1 MNKRSKHLP
10 VCSSEQLA
18 EKEFIILDMRYRGKP
33 GSCIVFRFRGRV
45 FAYLNQCVHMPRR
58 LDCERDTIFDAQ
70 RELLRCSMHGIV
82 YAPETGE
89 SLSTLCHGKRLQAV
103 GVRESDGRVSLH
115 DKHVAPADRDQE
127 PVPAVARD
135 AAAT

>member
-1 MNKRSKHLP
+1 MSKRSKHLP
-10 VCSSEQLA
+10 VCSSKQLA
-18 EKEFIILDMRYRGKP
+18 EKAFILLDMQYRGRP
-33 GSCIVFRFRGRV
+33 CSCIVFRFRGKV

-89 SLSTLCHGKRLQAV
+89 SLSTMCQGKRLQAV
-103 GVRESDGRVSLH
+103 GVQESDGRVSLH
-115 DKHVAPADRDQE
+115 DKHVAPADRDQGPR
-127 PVPAVARD
+127 PVTQRD
-135 AAAT
+135 EAAT